1 MISDR
6 IAKFLLVSLLLFV
19 CTGCSK
25 KEITPDE
32 AARVIEEFNSKDY
45 SYTVE
50 YYNLGLDGS
59 KDVLDE
65 RKGMK
70 TEEPYIQYE
79 ITTLEPPQGEYE
91 KYWIENDGNLNFYV
105 TIALSGNQKTAW
117 ITSSGKANKE
127 ARGTNWYDRD
137 GLEYKFD
144 RIEEQCFVV
153 SAEYEVETPVNSYPP
168 GLSDDPNATINM
180 TLPVKVEYYIDKE
193 TEKVDSIHILQLGT
207 GRVMEISKLVADGM
221 KFEDAEESVDH
232 SGKYGYPEMDYQITY
247 EKDIEISIPDDLPV
261 Q

>member
-1 MISDR
+1 MNKKITV
-6 IAKFLLVSLLLFV
+6 IVSLLLFV
-19 CTGCSK
+19 CIGCSK
-25 KEITPDE
+25 EEITSDE
-32 AARVIEEFNSKDY
+32 AAQIIEEFNSKDY
-45 SYTVE
+45 SYTMA
-50 YYNLGLDGS
+50 YYNLGIDGS

-70 TEEPYIQYE
+70 IEDPYRQYE
-79 ITTLEPPQGEYE
+79 ITTLDPPQGEYE
-91 KYWIENDGNLNFYV
+91 KYWIENDGNLNFYI
-105 TIALSGNQKTAW
+105 TIALSGDQKTDW

-153 SAEYEVETPVNSYPP
+153 SAEYEVGAPVNSYPL
-168 GLSDDPNATINM
+168 GLSEDPSATINM

-193 TEKVDSIHILQLGT
+193 TGKVDKIHILQLGA
-207 GRVMEISKLVADGM
+207 GRIMEISKLVADGM
-221 KFEDAEESVDH
+221 KFEDAEESVDN
-232 SGKYGYPEMDYQITY
+232 SSEYGYPEIDYQIVY
-247 EKDIEISIPDDLPV
+247 EKDIVINIPDDLPV

>member
-1 MISDR
+1 MNKKITV
-6 IAKFLLVSLLLFV
+6 IVSLLLFV
-19 CTGCSK
+19 CIGCSK
-25 KEITPDE
+25 EEITSDE
-32 AARVIEEFNSKDY
+32 AAQIIEEFNSKDY
-45 SYTVE
+45 SYTMA
-50 YYNLGLDGS
+50 YYNLGIDGS

-70 TEEPYIQYE
+70 IEDPYRQYE
-79 ITTLEPPQGEYE
+79 ITTLDPPQGEYE
-91 KYWIENDGNLNFYV
+91 KYWIENDGNLNFYI
-105 TIALSGNQKTAW
+105 TIALSGDQKTDW

-153 SAEYEVETPVNSYPP
+153 SAEYEVGAPVNSYPL
-168 GLSDDPNATINM
+168 GLSEDPSATINM

-193 TEKVDSIHILQLGT
+193 TEKVDKIHILQLGA
-207 GRVMEISKLVADGM
+207 GRIMEISKLVADGM
-221 KFEDAEESVDH
+221 KFEDAEESVDN
-232 SGKYGYPEMDYQITY
+232 SSEYGYPEIDYQIVY
-247 EKDIEISIPDDLPV
+247 EKDIVINIPDDLPV